1 MTVFILST
9 HIFPASQTTSPSPNS
24 QGKKN
29 CPQEFNKSLSPMR
42 SSCTRSSHLL
52 HDTMHFVPDTL
63 FYSKFLAELSPSP
76 LMVSG
81 AKNHT
86 VEQTLTPQE
95 QAHRSSDLNLV
106 PQEGP
111 SVLWLKKTDVVPQP
125 LHPEPNAMEQP
136 LAKQSTG
143 MYKRIRHVT
152 LAIHP
157 TARTSS
163 SCTRC

>member
-1 MTVFILST
+1 
-9 HIFPASQTTSPSPNS
+9 
-24 QGKKN
+24 
-29 CPQEFNKSLSPMR
+29 
-42 SSCTRSSHLL
+42 
-52 HDTMHFVPDTL
+52 MHFVPDTL
-63 FYSKFLAELSPSP
+63 FYSKFIAELSPSP

-86 VEQTLTPQE
+86 VEQTLTPHE

-111 SVLWLKKTDVVPQP
+111 SVLWLKKIDVVPQP

>member
-1 MTVFILST
+1 
-9 HIFPASQTTSPSPNS
+9 
-24 QGKKN
+24 
-29 CPQEFNKSLSPMR
+29 
-42 SSCTRSSHLL
+42 
-52 HDTMHFVPDTL
+52 MHFVPDTL
-63 FYSKFLAELSPSP
+63 FYSKFLDELSPSP

-136 LAKQSTG
+136 VAKQKHWYVQKNPSCYTCYPSYSAYIFVLYSLLSISLSESTD
-143 MYKRIRHVT
+143 RDHEPRDW
-152 LAIHP
+152 LAEALLIFLVFF
-157 TARTSS
+157 SS
-163 SCTRC
+163 NLCATMQ